1 MYLGFRPNCK
11 ENPLLIFKLSIL
23 SMEDLAF
30 NTKWCPA
37 VSTWFLCFLNI
48 FYSRGRKCVSFH
60 NNLQGGSISYY
71 ISVLS
76 IVTWSEDRKT
86 LIFLLTF
93 SFIFSIFFTEL
104 RRWCLSSSLIWKTG
118 SPDLPICFSS
128 CFSASFS
135 LLSALMLSAWYI
147 WYVFITCENVTQI
160 VTRCLSVT
168 PRGNGSHFLRNM
180 LKISPPKWQ
189 GESQIVSQIDEL
201 WTIAST

>member
-1 MYLGFRPNCK
+1 MVGN
-11 ENPLLIFKLSIL
+11 
-23 SMEDLAF
+23 
-30 NTKWCPA
+30 
-37 VSTWFLCFLNI
+37 
-48 FYSRGRKCVSFH
+48 VSFH
-60 NNLQGGSISYY
+60 NNLQCVSISYY
-71 ISVLS
+71 IRVLN
-76 IVTWSEDRKT
+76 IVTSILRQKSSVMF
-86 LIFLLTF
+86 FLLTF

-168 PRGNGSHFLRNM
+168 PRVNGSHYVRNM
-180 LKISPPKWQ
+180 LKISPSNWQ
-189 GESQIVSQIDEL
+189 GGSQIVSQIDEL
-201 WTIAST
+201 WTIASTYSKEKYANSPARKRHLGDRLWWKNDLQSLMHAFSALEKFP